1 MSEKTIAEKLTEI
14 AENIPIIRQKAYAEG
29 YNNGLSSADAYETGY
44 EQGVEAG
51 KKSVYDY
58 YWDARQDY
66 GNRTVY
72 NYGFYYESMTDKWFY
87 PKYDICPTKASYF
100 MRDLGIYKANGTAAN
115 DNELFDLVER
125 LEECGRKMDF
135 SKCTDVTYLFYQ
147 ARISRLPELNLTAAG
162 GSTQYLLFGSKI
174 HTIDKIIVN
183 ETNLLTEAFLYASR
197 LENVVIEGVI
207 AIESG
212 TIKSIKLTDCKS
224 LTLASAISF
233 ITHLKDYSGTAS
245 EGINSIKFHNDVWAL
260 LDADGNNS
268 PNGNTWREYI
278 HDLGWTI

>member
-1 MSEKTIAEKLTEI
+1 MSIAEKLTQI
-14 AENIPIIRQKAYAEG
+14 ADNTPKVY
-29 YNNGLSSADAYETGY
+29 
-44 EQGVEAG
+44 EAG

-58 YWDARQDY
+58 YWDARQDH

-72 NYGFYYESMTDKWFY
+72 SYGFYRETMMDEWFY
-87 PKYDICPTKASYF
+87 PKYDICPTKADWF
-100 MRDLGIYKANGTAAN
+100 MRDCRAQKGDGTSTT
-115 DNELFDLVER
+115 DTDLFDLVER

-147 ARISRLPELNLTAAG
+147 AKVSHLPVLNFTSAG
-162 GSTQYLLFGSKI
+162 ASTVNLLFGGYI
-174 HTIDKIIVN
+174 NTIDKIIVN
-183 ETNLLTEAFLYASR
+183 ETNLLTEAFLYASN
-197 LENVVIEGVI
+197 LQNIVIEGVI
-207 AIESG
+207 AIELG